1 MTKYILLL
9 LIFVFVRNG
18 VGTLI
23 DPGDLGTISLGIGID
38 FESIESEIQNFQ
50 DIFTSLTQDLTVEE
64 AAENFPEIFNS
75 TAYGILG
82 QTDFVRQFGMAPVYE
97 GVFRSP
103 NGTEIVLEVA
113 KTPELI
119 VDAFF
124 TLISNL
130 DLDALLQAN
139 LFDQT
144 ITNWGLAFVVP
155 FLQPPFNEHIVD
167 IVVEIV
173 LALINGFPTGVES
186 AKGVMEPLLDTLE
199 TPSGDLSG
207 LFQILQGLSLSDIFE
222 DYLADAFEMFSTEF
236 YEPQTAE
243 LVANLVGQ
251 FVVEFQKQ
259 LDLDDPQLLQLII
272 DIFKQILNNLP

>member
-207 LFQILQGLSLSDIFE
+207 LFQILQGLSLSSLKF
-222 DYLADAFEMFSTEF
+222 AT
-236 YEPQTAE
+236 
-243 LVANLVGQ
+243 
-251 FVVEFQKQ
+251 
-259 LDLDDPQLLQLII
+259 
-272 DIFKQILNNLP
+272 